1 MKKSTKRDK
10 SASEA
15 PAGCSSEAGSG
26 ARSRAEDLPTHTSPH
41 GADVPE
47 AKGRVP
53 LDELKDYLET
63 KAAKH
68 ETLRDS
74 YAEASWS
81 HHRDHNEK
89 RAADF
94 RLWLTALAELRG
106 APRPQS
112 ERSEDA
118 PEAALAFKI
127 RYFNEKAVE
136 HDRAAS
142 KAQLE
147 GLSRKHPKVVRH
159 RTTAKMCQQLAADLE
174 TMLPEGVGAGA
185 SGLPNVKHETRDE

>member
-112 ERSEDA
+112 ECSGAQASCRHCGQGLAEDGVCENLECNPWLDDAEAESE
-118 PEAALAFKI
+118 
-127 RYFNEKAVE
+127 
-136 HDRAAS
+136 RA
-142 KAQLE
+142 
-147 GLSRKHPKVVRH
+147 GLRNGS
-159 RTTAKMCQQLAADLE
+159 C
-174 TMLPEGVGAGA
+174 
-185 SGLPNVKHETRDE
+185 